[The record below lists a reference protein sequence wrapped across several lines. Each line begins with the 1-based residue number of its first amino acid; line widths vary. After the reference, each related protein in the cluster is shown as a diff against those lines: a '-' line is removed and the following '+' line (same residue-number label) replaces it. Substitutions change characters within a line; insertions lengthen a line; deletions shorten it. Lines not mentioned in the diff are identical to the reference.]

1 MDRSQAESEVLSAA
15 VTRSWNS
22 SAHYPC
28 GTQRSLQVLGQEPEL
43 QPQSDRKE
51 RTGKVLCAGD
61 RYVHT
66 LALPLSH
73 VLLKQT
79 PLMEPRVG
87 PLPTP
92 CPSAGCSHCVC
103 QPWWVKSIP
112 GDEGPWKMLGKS

>member
-22 SAHYPC
+22 SAHYPR

-51 RTGKVLCAGD
+51 RTGQLLCAGD

-66 LALPLSH
+66 VALPLSH
-73 VLLKQT
+73 VLLKQV
-79 PLMEPRVG
+79 PLMDPRVG
-87 PLPTP
+87 LYPPHAPVQGEFTVFA
-92 CPSAGCSHCVC
+92 S
-103 QPWWVKSIP
+103 P
-112 GDEGPWKMLGKS
+112 GG